1 MLTVGVARS
10 PMTLQSVLNTS
21 EYVLALAWLP
31 AWASNPTG
39 DWCPSYANFG
49 APDDPGDT
57 LMINHMNSDDGEWAR
72 TRLSLHGLWPTNE
85 GVPIY
90 FCNSSALDATAC
102 AIDET
107 LPQCKPDPAGTRIFN
122 TSDRWQRWARCVTP
136 KYTKV
141 QARLRSSG
149 AGAS

>member
-1 MLTVGVARS
+1 
-10 PMTLQSVLNTS
+10 MTLQSVLNTS

-72 TRLSLHGLWPTNE
+72 TRLSLHGRWPTNE

-122 TSDRWQRWARCVTP
+122 TSDRWQRWARCVTSQ
-136 KYTKV
+136 YTKV
-141 QARLRSSG
+141 RARLRSSG
-149 AGAS
+149 AGASY